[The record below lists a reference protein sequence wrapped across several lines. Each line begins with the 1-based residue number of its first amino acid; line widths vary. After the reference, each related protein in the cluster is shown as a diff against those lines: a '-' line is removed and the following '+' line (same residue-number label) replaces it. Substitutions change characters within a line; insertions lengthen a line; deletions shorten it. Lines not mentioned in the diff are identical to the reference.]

1 MELQIKPFHK
11 NLFALNGLFIRG
23 ENISDW
29 ITEIQHLQL
38 NLNKIEFFAIPN
50 VKANSIW
57 GCLIVINNAQK
68 LKEIGKNELAQL
80 VNGLVYIPEKTVLY
94 PNLTINETAKLFR
107 NQRHIFHP
115 EIGLFELEAPIDF
128 SELLEK
134 PILQQIHIES
144 PKDSIF
150 IPKQVKSL
158 RVQPIS
164 PEEILKNLENNTFPQ
179 KEDFT
184 DRPLSTLEKGKLSLY
199 KSIFNSSKN
208 EEGKFDAVINQL
220 FSPLLSIL
228 PKSIGNLVD
237 KMQHNFEKLEK
248 RNQNEVDKL
257 LDLLKNN
264 PKEALKYAIPL
275 DNDGT
280 SRGGFDAQFNL
291 SKLWSD
297 FSLFENSR
305 SGYGGGG
312 SVNLGDQYFT
322 LQQQYRK
329 TAEELIKQKEY
340 QKAAFVYMKLLK
352 DYQLAAQT
360 LEDGQMY
367 QEAATIH
374 LKYTKN
380 KQKAAECYEKGKMIL
395 EAIEIYVELNQKE
408 KVGDLYV
415 SINKKKEADVYYEM
429 VINDYRTN
437 GQFIKASLL
446 SKEKVKDM
454 ATAQALL
461 LEGWKLKRD
470 AVNCL
475 TNYFSNIDNQ
485 KILKDEINRIYSED
499 IDATN
504 QELFLA
510 TIKHEFKKQHDLAD
524 YIRNIAYEIIAK
536 EIKTNP
542 SISIEL
548 KEFNKEDKALIK
560 DALRFRTA
568 SMNR

>member
-11 NLFALNGLFIRG
+11 NLFPLNGLFIRG
-23 ENISDW
+23 ENIADW
-29 ITEIQHLQL
+29 ITEIQQMQL
-38 NLNKIEFFAIPN
+38 NLNKIEVYAIPN
-50 VKANSIW
+50 IKANTIW
-57 GCLIVINNAQK
+57 GCLIAINDANK
-68 LKEIGKNELAQL
+68 LKNIGRNELAQL
-80 VNGLVYIPEKTVLY
+80 ANGLVYMPEKTVLY
-94 PNLTINETAKLFR
+94 PNLTVNETAKIFK
-107 NQRHIFHP
+107 NQKHIFHP
-115 EIGLFELEAPIDF
+115 EIGLFELEGPIDL
-128 SELLEK
+128 SEFLEK
-134 PILQQIHIES
+134 PILKQVEIEI
-144 PKDSIF
+144 PKDSAF

-158 RVQPIS
+158 RVQPVS

-179 KEDFT
+179 KEEFE
-184 DRPLSTLEKGKLSLY
+184 DRPLSTLEKGKLLLY
-199 KSIFNSSKN
+199 KAIFNSSKN
-208 EEGKFDAVINQL
+208 KEGKFDAVINQL
-220 FSPLLSIL
+220 FSPLISIL
-228 PKSIGNLVD
+228 PTSIGNLVD
-237 KMQHNFEKLEK
+237 KMQNNFEKLEK
-248 RNQNEVDKL
+248 RNQSEVDKL

-297 FSLFENSR
+297 FSLFGNSR
-305 SGYGGGG
+305 SGNGGGG

-322 LQQQYRK
+322 LQQQYQK

-340 QKAAFVYMKLLK
+340 QKAAFIYMKLLK
-352 DYQLAAQT
+352 NYHQAAQT

-395 EAIEIYVELNQKE
+395 EAIEIYAELNQKE

-437 GQFIKASLL
+437 GQFIKASLI
-446 SKEKVKDM
+446 SKNKVRNISS
-454 ATAQALL
+454 AQELL
-461 LEGWKLKRD
+461 LEGWKSKRD

-475 TNYFSNIDNQ
+475 TNYFSNIDN
-485 KILKDEINRIYSED
+485 LKVLKNEINRIYTKD
-499 IDATN
+499 LDGTN
-504 QELFLA
+504 EGLFLS
-510 TIKHEFKKQHDLAD
+510 TLKYEFKKQNDLAD

-542 SISIEL
+542 SVSIEL

-560 DALRFRTA
+560 DALRYRTT
-568 SMNR
+568 SKNR

>member
-11 NLFALNGLFIRG
+11 NLFPLNGLFIRG
-23 ENISDW
+23 ENIADW
-29 ITEIQHLQL
+29 ITEIQQMQL
-38 NLNKIEFFAIPN
+38 NLNKIEVYAIPN
-50 VKANSIW
+50 IKANTIW
-57 GCLIVINNAQK
+57 GCLIAINDANK
-68 LKEIGKNELAQL
+68 LKNIGRNELAQL
-80 VNGLVYIPEKTVLY
+80 ANGLVYMPEKTVLY
-94 PNLTINETAKLFR
+94 PNLTVNETAKIFK
-107 NQRHIFHP
+107 NHKHIFHP
-115 EIGLFELEAPIDF
+115 EIGLFELEGPIDL
-128 SELLEK
+128 SEFLEK
-134 PILQQIHIES
+134 PILKQVEIEI
-144 PKDSIF
+144 PKDSAF
-150 IPKQVKSL
+150 IPKQVKSF
-158 RVQPIS
+158 RVQPVS
-164 PEEILKNLENNTFPQ
+164 PEEILQNLENNTFPQ
-179 KEDFT
+179 KEEFE
-184 DRPLSTLEKGKLSLY
+184 DRPLSTLEKGKLLLY
-199 KSIFNSSKN
+199 KAIFNSSKN
-208 EEGKFDAVINQL
+208 KEGKFDAVINQL
-220 FSPLLSIL
+220 FSPLISIL
-228 PKSIGNLVD
+228 PTSIGNLVD
-237 KMQHNFEKLEK
+237 KMQNNFEKLEK
-248 RNQNEVDKL
+248 RNQSEVDKL

-297 FSLFENSR
+297 FSLFGNSR
-305 SGYGGGG
+305 SGNGGGG
-312 SVNLGDQYFT
+312 NVNLGDQYFT
-322 LQQQYRK
+322 LQQQYQK

-352 DYQLAAQT
+352 NYHQAAQT

-395 EAIEIYVELNQKE
+395 EAIEIYAELNQKE

-437 GQFIKASLL
+437 GQFIKASLI
-446 SKEKVKDM
+446 SKNKVRNISS
-454 ATAQALL
+454 AQELL
-461 LEGWKLKRD
+461 LEGWKSKRD

-475 TNYFSNIDNQ
+475 TNYFSNIDN
-485 KILKDEINRIYSED
+485 LKVLKNEINSIYTKD
-499 IDATN
+499 LDGTN
-504 QELFLA
+504 EGLFLS
-510 TIKHEFKKQHDLAD
+510 TLKYEFKKQNDLAD

-542 SISIEL
+542 SVSIEL

-560 DALRFRTA
+560 DALRYRTT
-568 SMNR
+568 SKNR

>member
-11 NLFALNGLFIRG
+11 NLFPLNGLFIRG
-23 ENISDW
+23 ENIADW
-29 ITEIQHLQL
+29 ITEIQQMQL
-38 NLNKIEFFAIPN
+38 NLNKIEVYAIPN
-50 VKANSIW
+50 IKANTIW
-57 GCLIVINNAQK
+57 GCLIAINDANK
-68 LKEIGKNELAQL
+68 LKNIGRNELAQL
-80 VNGLVYIPEKTVLY
+80 ANGLVYMPEKTVLY
-94 PNLTINETAKLFR
+94 PNLTVNETAKIFK
-107 NQRHIFHP
+107 NHKHIFHP
-115 EIGLFELEAPIDF
+115 EIGLFELEGPIDL
-128 SELLEK
+128 SEFLEK
-134 PILQQIHIES
+134 PILKQVEIEI
-144 PKDSIF
+144 PKDSAF
-150 IPKQVKSL
+150 IPKQVKSF
-158 RVQPIS
+158 RVQPVS
-164 PEEILKNLENNTFPQ
+164 PEEILQNLENNTFPQ
-179 KEDFT
+179 KEEFE
-184 DRPLSTLEKGKLSLY
+184 DRPLSTLEKGKLLLY
-199 KSIFNSSKN
+199 KAIFNSSKN
-208 EEGKFDAVINQL
+208 KEGKFDAVINQL
-220 FSPLLSIL
+220 FSPLISIL
-228 PKSIGNLVD
+228 PTSIGNLVD
-237 KMQHNFEKLEK
+237 KMQNNFEKLEK
-248 RNQNEVDKL
+248 RNQSEVDKL

-297 FSLFENSR
+297 FSLFGNSR
-305 SGYGGGG
+305 LGNGGGG
-312 SVNLGDQYFT
+312 NVNLGDQYFT
-322 LQQQYRK
+322 LQQQYQK

-352 DYQLAAQT
+352 NYHQAAQT

-395 EAIEIYVELNQKE
+395 EAIEIYAELNQKE

-437 GQFIKASLL
+437 GQFIKASLI
-446 SKEKVKDM
+446 SKNKVRNISS
-454 ATAQALL
+454 AQELL
-461 LEGWKLKRD
+461 LEGWKSKRD

-475 TNYFSNIDNQ
+475 TNYFSNIDN
-485 KILKDEINRIYSED
+485 LKVLKNEINSIYTKD
-499 IDATN
+499 LDGTN
-504 QELFLA
+504 EGLFLS
-510 TIKHEFKKQHDLAD
+510 TLKYEFKKQNDLAD

-542 SISIEL
+542 SVSIEL

-560 DALRFRTA
+560 DALRYRTT
-568 SMNR
+568 SKNR

>member
-11 NLFALNGLFIRG
+11 NIFPLNGLFIRG
-23 ENISDW
+23 ENVSDW
-29 ITEIQHLQL
+29 ISEMQQMQL
-38 NLNKIEFFAIPN
+38 NLKEIEVYAIPN

-57 GCLIVINNAQK
+57 GCLIVINDTNK
-68 LKEIGKNELAQL
+68 LKHISRNELAQL
-80 VNGLVYIPEKTVLY
+80 ANGLVYMPEKTVLF
-94 PNLTINETAKLFR
+94 PNLTVNETAKLFK
-107 NQRHIFHP
+107 NQKHIFHP
-115 EIGLFELEAPIDF
+115 EIGLFELEEALDF
-128 SELLEK
+128 LELLEK
-134 PILQQIHIES
+134 PILKQVEIES
-144 PKDSIF
+144 PKDTIF
-150 IPKQVKSL
+150 IPKHVNSL

-164 PEEILKNLENNTFPQ
+164 PEEILQSLENNTFPQ
-179 KEDFT
+179 KEEFE
-184 DRPLSTLEKGKLSLY
+184 DRPLSILEKGKLLLY
-199 KSIFNSSKN
+199 KAIFNSSKN

-220 FSPLLSIL
+220 FSPLISIL

-237 KMQHNFEKLEK
+237 KMQNNFEKLEK
-248 RNQNEVDKL
+248 RNQNEVEKL

-297 FSLFENSR
+297 FSLFGNSR
-305 SGYGGGG
+305 LGNGGG
-312 SVNLGDQYFT
+312 SANLGDQYFT

-352 DYQLAAQT
+352 NYHQAAQT

-367 QEAATIH
+367 QEAATVH

-395 EAIEIYVELNQKE
+395 EAIEIYAELNQKE

-437 GQFIKASLL
+437 GQFIKASLI
-446 SKEKVKDM
+446 SKNKVRNI
-454 ATAQALL
+454 ASAQELL
-461 LEGWKLKRD
+461 LEGWHSKRD

-475 TNYFSNIDNQ
+475 TNYFSNIEN
-485 KILKDEINRIYSED
+485 LKELKNEINRIYSED
-499 IDATN
+499 LDGTN
-504 QELFLA
+504 QTLFLE
-510 TIKHEFKKQHDLAD
+510 TIKHEFKKQHDFAD
-524 YIRNIAYEIIAK
+524 DIRNIAYEIIAK

-548 KEFNKEDKALIK
+548 KEFNKEDKVLIK
-560 DALRFRTA
+560 DALRYRTT
-568 SMNR
+568 SKNR